1 MKKVDGQKVSDWAIY
16 KFESGQSERIKLIE
30 RMWTV
35 HQNSYLEHTLTLFAL
50 CGLSRKQTILVAKT
64 DDLLGQSRRS

>member
-1 MKKVDGQKVSDWAIY
+1 MGTSQMRQSFARDLISGQSRMKKVDGQKVSDWAIY
-16 KFESGQSERIKLIE
+16 EFESGQSERIKLIE

-50 CGLSRKQTILVAKT
+50 CG
-64 DDLLGQSRRS
+64 